1 MEKSDKSP
9 IRIILTGPEST
20 GKTVLCGS
28 LATLYNG
35 ICVPEYAREYIL
47 ELDRQYNYEDVVHIA
62 EKQVVLMN
70 EYSRHSSSYIF
81 IDTYLIIT
89 KVWFRRVFN
98 KIPLWIDSEIAK
110 TKDALYLLCKPDLPW
125 EPDGVRENG
134 GEMRKILLDEYEK
147 ELQLAG
153 LNYAFVEGFGKERV
167 NCAENKI
174 QNFNKA

>member
-1 MEKSDKSP
+1 MEKSGKSP

-20 GKTVLCGS
+20 GKTQLCVL
-28 LATLYNG
+28 LATLFDG
-35 ICVPEYAREYIL
+35 KSVPEYAREYIL
-47 ELDRQYNYEDVVHIA
+47 GLGRQYTYEDVAHIA
-62 EKQVVLMN
+62 EKQLELMN
-70 EYSRHSSSYIF
+70 EYCRHFCNYVF
-81 IDTYLIIT
+81 VDTYLIIT
-89 KVWFRRVFN
+89 KVWFRRAFN

-134 GEMRKILLDEYEK
+134 GKMREILFDEYEK
-147 ELQLAG
+147 ELKQAG
-153 LNYAFVEGFGKERV
+153 LDYAYVEGFGKERV

>member
-1 MEKSDKSP
+1 MENSDKSP

-20 GKTVLCGS
+20 GKTELCGL
-28 LATLYNG
+28 LATLFDGKN
-35 ICVPEYAREYIL
+35 VPEYARGYIL
-47 ELDRQYNYEDVVHIA
+47 GLGRHYTYEDVVHIA
-62 EKQVVLMN
+62 EKQLELMN
-70 EYSRHSSSYIF
+70 EYRRHSCNYIF

-110 TKDALYLLCKPDLPW
+110 TKDALYLLCNPDLPW

-134 GEMRKILLDEYEK
+134 GEMREILFDEYEK
-147 ELQLAG
+147 ELQQAG
-153 LNYAFVEGFGKERV
+153 LNYAYVKGFGKERV

-174 QNFNKA
+174 RNFIET